1 DEADEGVQAAPLDE
15 YDNIFGDGLDLA
27 GLDLP
32 DDSAVNLD
40 EAQFLKNFDA
50 EINAATISACGCCRE
65 EGFNIKLKA
74 SGDYTRCHSDRK
86 EIKTWSDENNVNLM
100 PENLIPGC
108 LKNPT
113 EMEKML
119 ISRVKPVMQVRWT
132 RGRQLCYK
140 DHVINFIQD
149 ISVVAETLPRL
160 PEDVDMVI
168 IRREMAL
175 QIHAEYPG

>member
-74 SGDYTRCHSDRK
+74 SGDYTRCHICRMNTVMIVCSPSV
-86 EIKTWSDENNVNLM
+86 IV